1 MASDSPR
8 VPARDVSWVFLGPQG
23 IRAGWGVLL
32 FAVIWLALS
41 IGAQWVC
48 VPLAHWTPGTPMPP
62 QTGIVMEASQLI
74 PAIIATWILS
84 IIERRPATAYGF
96 QGNARMLR
104 LFSGL
109 FWGFVSISSLVI
121 MLWRLGYVSLDKTS
135 LSSATLIRCAVVWA
149 FVFLMTGFF
158 EESLFRGY
166 IQFTLTRGI
175 GFWWGA
181 LLFAAIFGF
190 GHRINPGESPIGL
203 ASVIGAA
210 LFFSLS
216 LWYTGSL
223 WWAVGFHATWDWG
236 QSFFY
241 GTADSGVIS
250 QGHFLNAHP
259 QGPLIWS
266 GGTTGPEGSIL
277 VLVWLAAMALLMAWW
292 WGRRIRSPFAGGA
305 WKPKKDVV
313 PTAVSQPSWSDAP
326 YR

>member
-1 MASDSPR
+1 M
-8 VPARDVSWVFLGPQG
+8 SWVFVGPQG

-32 FAVIWLALS
+32 FAVIRFGLFLL
-41 IGAQWVC
+41 IQWAC
-48 VPLAHWTPGTPMPP
+48 LPLLHWSPGTPMPP
-62 QTGIVMEASQLI
+62 QTGIVLELCQFI
-74 PAIIATWILS
+74 PAIIATWIMS
-84 IIERRPATAYGF
+84 VIERQPITAYGF
-96 QGNARMLR
+96 KGESRALR
-104 LFSGL
+104 LFSGM
-109 FWGFVSISSLVI
+109 FWGFIAISSLVVT
-121 MLWRLGYVSLDKTS
+121 LWKLGYLALGKTS
-135 LSSATLIRCAVVWA
+135 LSSSAVIGYAAVWG

-181 LLFAAIFGF
+181 LLFAAIFGLT
-190 GHRINPGESPIGL
+190 HRINPGESPIGL
-203 ASVIGAA
+203 ASVVGAA

-241 GTADSGVIS
+241 GTSDSGVIS
-250 QGHFLNAHP
+250 QGHLLEAHP

-266 GGTTGPEGSIL
+266 GGATGPEGSVL
-277 VLVWLAAMALLMAWW
+277 VLLWLAIMALLMALW
-292 WGRRIRSPFAGGA
+292 WGRRVRSPFAGGA
-305 WKPKKDVV
+305 WKPKKDVL
-313 PTAVSQPSWSDAP
+313 PAALPQSSPFEAP

>member
-1 MASDSPR
+1 
-8 VPARDVSWVFLGPQG
+8 
-23 IRAGWGVLL
+23 
-32 FAVIWLALS
+32 VIWFVFS
-41 IGAQWVC
+41 VGAQWVF
-48 VPLAHWTPGTPMPP
+48 VPLAHWIPGTLMPP
-62 QTGIVMEASQLI
+62 QTGIVVELAQLV

-84 IIERRPATAYGF
+84 VIERRPVTAYGF
-96 QGNARMLR
+96 QGNSRMLR

-109 FWGFVSISSLVI
+109 FWGFVGISSLVLT
-121 MLWRLGYVSLDKTS
+121 LWKLGYVVLDRTS
-135 LSSATLIRCAVVWA
+135 LSSAALIRYAAAWA
-149 FVFLMTGFF
+149 FVFIMTGFF

-181 LLFAAIFGF
+181 FLFAAIFGLT
-190 GHRINPGESPIGL
+190 HRMNPGESPIGL
-203 ASVIGAA
+203 ASVVAAA

-241 GTADSGVIS
+241 GTADSGVVS
-250 QGHFLNAHP
+250 QGHLLDARA

-277 VLVWLAAMALLMAWW
+277 VLVWLTVMAALMALW
-292 WGRRIRSPFAGGA
+292 WGRRVRSPFAGGS
-305 WKPKKDVV
+305 WKPKKDLF
-313 PTAVSQPSWSDAP
+313 PAAFTQPGWSDAP

>member
-1 MASDSPR
+1 MASDSP
-8 VPARDVSWVFLGPQG
+8 PASARGVSWVFLGPQG

-41 IGAQWVC
+41 LGAQWVC
-48 VPLAHWTPGTPMPP
+48 VPLVHWTPGAPMPP
-62 QTGIVMEASQLI
+62 DLGIVMEVCQLI

-84 IIERRPATAYGF
+84 IIERRPVTAYGF
-96 QGNARMLR
+96 QGDSRMLR
-104 LFSGL
+104 LFSGML
-109 FWGFVSISSLVI
+109 WGFVAISSLVLT
-121 MLWRLGYVSLDKTS
+121 LWKLGYLALGRTS
-135 LSSATLIRCAVVWA
+135 LSPSAVLGYAAVWG
-149 FVFLMTGFF
+149 FVFLMAGFF

-166 IQFTLTRGI
+166 IQFALTRGI

-181 LLFAAIFGF
+181 LLFAGIFGLT
-190 GHRINPGESPIGL
+190 HRMNPGESPIGL
-203 ASVIGAA
+203 ASVVGAA

-241 GTADSGVIS
+241 GTADSGVVS
-250 QGHFLNAHP
+250 QGHLFDAHP

-266 GGTTGPEGSIL
+266 GGTTGPEGSVL
-277 VLVWLAAMALLMAWW
+277 VLLWLAVMALLMALW
-292 WGRRIRSPFAGGA
+292 WGRRVRSPFRGGA
-305 WKPKKDVV
+305 WKPKKDLF
-313 PTAVSQPSWSDAP
+313 PAALPQASWSDAP

>member
-1 MASDSPR
+1 
-8 VPARDVSWVFLGPQG
+8 VKWVFFGPHG

-41 IGAQWVC
+41 LAAQWVC
-48 VPLAHWTPGTPMPP
+48 FPLLRWSPGTPMPP
-62 QTGIVMEASQLI
+62 RTGIVVEVCQFL
-74 PAIIATWILS
+74 PAVIATWILS
-84 IIERRPATAYGF
+84 IIERQPMTAYGF
-96 QGNARMLR
+96 QGGSRMVR
-104 LFSGL
+104 LLSGM
-109 FWGFVSISSLVI
+109 FWGFVAISALVGT
-121 MLWRLGYVSLDKTS
+121 LWKLGYVTMGRASLP
-135 LSSATLIRCAVVWA
+135 SSRVMEYAAAWG

-181 LLFAAIFGF
+181 LLFAAIFGLT
-190 GHRINPGESPIGL
+190 HRINTGESPIGL
-203 ASVIGAA
+203 ASVVGAG

-241 GTADSGVIS
+241 GTPDSGLIS
-250 QGHFLNAHP
+250 RGRFLEAHP

-266 GGTTGPEGSIL
+266 GGATGPEGSVL
-277 VLVWLAAMALLMAWW
+277 VLLWLAVMVVLMVLW
-292 WGRRIRSPFAGGA
+292 WGRRLRSPFAGAA
-305 WKPKKDVV
+305 WKPKKDVL
-313 PTAVSQPSWSDAP
+313 PGAPLQPSWSDAP

>member
-1 MASDSPR
+1 MPPEPSA
-8 VPARDVSWVFLGPQG
+8 VPLRSVSWVFIGPQG

-32 FAVIWLALS
+32 FALIWLALS
-41 IGAQWVC
+41 LAAQWVC
-48 VPLAHWTPGTPMPP
+48 FPLLHWSPGTSMPP
-62 QTGIVMEASQLI
+62 HTGVVVELSQLI

-84 IIERRPATAYGF
+84 MIERQPMTVYGF
-96 QGNARMLR
+96 RGGARLLR
-104 LFSGL
+104 LFSGM
-109 FWGFVSISSLVI
+109 FWGFVAISSLVGA
-121 MLWRLGYVSLDKTS
+121 LWKLGYVSLGKTS
-135 LSSATLIRCAVVWA
+135 LAPGRLIGYAAVWA
-149 FVFLMTGFF
+149 LVFLMTGFF

-181 LLFAAIFGF
+181 LLFAAIFGWT
-190 GHRINPGESPIGL
+190 HRINAGESPIGL
-203 ASVIGAA
+203 ASVVGAA

-241 GTADSGVIS
+241 GTPDSGLIS
-250 QGHFLNAHP
+250 QGHLFEAHP

-266 GGTTGPEGSIL
+266 GGTTGPEGSVL
-277 VLVWLAAMALLMAWW
+277 VLLWLALMAVCMALWW
-292 WGRRIRSPFAGGA
+292 ERRVRSPFAGAG
-305 WKPKKDVV
+305 WKPKKNMFA
-313 PTAVSQPSWSDAP
+313 AVLPQPNWYDAP